1 MKRGFLERIGLVEV
15 ATDVNDVEPMD
26 DTPEDSMEISSVE
39 LMEPVDVPNE
49 DILSIDS
56 IYAENGMENFAGT
69 IYKVDEMIQTMP
81 QEMPNA
87 TKKVTILGMMNVVGI
102 TVDEVKADAENR
114 VALLGSVV
122 PEKIRQLND
131 ELSNNNDQIEA
142 LKQDIENLQ
151 KRNKE
156 IMAAMDANQELLQK
170 ETDKISGIVNFISGG
185 DDK

>member
-15 ATDVNDVEPMD
+15 ATDVNDVEPVD

-39 LMEPVDVPNE
+39 LVDVPNE
-49 DILSIDS
+49 DILSVDS
-56 IYAENGMENFAGT
+56 IYAENGMEDCTGT
-69 IYKVDEMIQTMP
+69 VYKVDEMIQTMP
-81 QEMPNA
+81 QEMPTA

-102 TVDEVKADAENR
+102 TADEVKADAANR
-114 VALLGSVV
+114 TALLNTVV

-131 ELSNNNDQIEA
+131 ELSGNNSQIEA

-156 IMAAMDANQELLQK
+156 ILAAMDANQELLQK
-170 ETDKISGIVNFISGG
+170 ETDKISGIVNFIGGG

>member
-15 ATDVNDVEPMD
+15 ATDVNDVEPVD
-26 DTPEDSMEISSVE
+26 DTPEDSMEITSV
-39 LMEPVDVPNE
+39 EPVDVPNE
-49 DILSIDS
+49 DILTVDS
-56 IYAENGMENFAGT
+56 IYAENGMEGFAGT
-69 IYKVDEMIQTMP
+69 VYKVDEMIQTMP
-81 QEMPNA
+81 QEMPTA

-102 TVDEVKADAENR
+102 TADEVKADAANR
-114 VALLGSVV
+114 TALLNTVV

-131 ELSNNNDQIEA
+131 ELSSNNSQIEA

-156 IMAAMDANQELLQK
+156 ILAAMDANQELLQK
-170 ETDKISGIVNFISGG
+170 ETDKISDIVNFIGGG

>member
-15 ATDVNDVEPMD
+15 ATDVNDVEPVD

-39 LMEPVDVPNE
+39 LVDVPNE
-49 DILSIDS
+49 DILTVDN
-56 IYAENGMENFAGT
+56 IYAENGMEDFAGT
-69 IYKVDEMIQTMP
+69 VYKVDEMIQTMP
-81 QEMPNA
+81 QEMPTA

-102 TVDEVKADAENR
+102 TVDEVKADAANR
-114 VALLGSVV
+114 VALLNTVV

-131 ELSNNNDQIEA
+131 ELSGNNSQIEA

-156 IMAAMDANQELLQK
+156 ILAAIDANQELLQK
-170 ETDKISGIVNFISGG
+170 EADKISSIVNFIGGG